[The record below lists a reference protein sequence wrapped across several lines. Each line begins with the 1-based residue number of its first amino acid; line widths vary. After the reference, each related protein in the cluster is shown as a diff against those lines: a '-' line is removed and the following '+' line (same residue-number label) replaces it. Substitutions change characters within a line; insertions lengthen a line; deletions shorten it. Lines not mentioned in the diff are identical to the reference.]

1 MYFTCASCGSTRYEK
16 REGQIFCAYC
26 GAMYLVEDEQ
36 KTQRQKKSIWGIA
49 VIVLLIVFI
58 LAGVIRPERD
68 KENIQNNNI
77 PQQPKSQSYI
87 QIDNTNAQIGTQVVM
102 IGSQN
107 IQNSATSKSYAV
119 SDTRTPS
126 SPPKPGHDSE
136 GIIHTTVKYQMP
148 KIKVAK
154 DASVKIDNK
163 NLNFT
168 NQKIIK
174 TKDRATG
181 TITTTVLTGGFNDRQ
196 NRVYL
201 DRKGVVSL
209 LGSVTLSGHLISEV
223 LFSRK
228 GNILFYVSKHDN
240 LYIVDISTFKKPKVL
255 ATIKSDNITDIILSP
270 DERYLY
276 LNCKEGFRVYDI
288 SNLTAPVKAGEMV
301 SSEYYRGMVLSSD
314 GSQLLGIKYG
324 SKRDKSVLGV
334 IDIST
339 PSNISELFEL
349 SLDKPI
355 GQMLMYRNRLYL
367 THRMTDDTFSIV
379 QIPNRE
385 IKQIKTGIRGLH
397 EMVLLGEFVLMQGIS
412 NEIVLCKD
420 ERVVHHFNYRS
431 AWHNFYKRI
440 EQMHFVPGGKY
451 VVFIASNK
459 SIGFK
464 RIETFLPLNDKEKEK
479 LYDKSDY
486 LGNYYTA
493 IISVDTD
500 KIKKIYVSRDERR
513 LFAFSSSEMYVYN
526 ISKLKDKGEKRP

>member
-36 KTQRQKKSIWGIA
+36 KPQRQKKSIWGIA

-126 SPPKPGHDSE
+126 SPPKPEHDSE

-154 DASVKIDNK
+154 DAKVKIDNK

-209 LGSVTLSGHLISEV
+209 LGSVTLFPKCCFPGKGIYFFTYQSMIICISWIF
-223 LFSRK
+223 LLLKNRK
-228 GNILFYVSKHDN
+228 FLQQSKVTISQISYFLPMN
-240 LYIVDISTFKKPKVL
+240 DIF
-255 ATIKSDNITDIILSP
+255 I
-270 DERYLY
+270 
-276 LNCKEGFRVYDI
+276 
-288 SNLTAPVKAGEMV
+288 
-301 SSEYYRGMVLSSD
+301 
-314 GSQLLGIKYG
+314 
-324 SKRDKSVLGV
+324 
-334 IDIST
+334 
-339 PSNISELFEL
+339 
-349 SLDKPI
+349 
-355 GQMLMYRNRLYL
+355 
-367 THRMTDDTFSIV
+367 SIV
-379 QIPNRE
+379 
-385 IKQIKTGIRGLH
+385 KKG
-397 EMVLLGEFVLMQGIS
+397 S
-412 NEIVLCKD
+412 
-420 ERVVHHFNYRS
+420 
-431 AWHNFYKRI
+431 
-440 EQMHFVPGGKY
+440 
-451 VVFIASNK
+451 
-459 SIGFK
+459 GFM
-464 RIETFLPLNDKEKEK
+464 IFPT
-479 LYDKSDY
+479 
-486 LGNYYTA
+486 
-493 IISVDTD
+493 
-500 KIKKIYVSRDERR
+500 
-513 LFAFSSSEMYVYN
+513 
-526 ISKLKDKGEKRP
+526 